1 MEDTVSILFF
11 SCARTVSSTYVL
23 LTLIISNLCL
33 VFEASAADLVGGMR
47 LEVCVCVSTVSCP
60 THKVSS
66 PLTCDNRILLGVFPR
81 ILLGRANLN

>member
-47 LEVCVCVSTVSCP
+47 LEVCVCVHSLMSDTQSIISA
-60 THKVSS
+60 H
-66 PLTCDNRILLGVFPR
+66 L
-81 ILLGRANLN
+81 